1 MDRRMKF
8 FVALLGGVIVSS
20 ALADDVAVG
29 ARMTCADIN
38 AKISELSAV
47 VEPDTDV
54 IDELTKLKADYRRSC
69 SRAARGRKSSA
80 GARVVIEASDNTEP
94 QQKTDEEVVEEASEE
109 DLTQVPKEDV
119 TQPEVE
125 VEEVVVDAGPT
136 EDEILAMELANL
148 DAGLCVDGTKP
159 NKFGC
164 CEGELF
170 KDLGNAVFACCPKE
184 GDGECFPPIK

>member
-20 ALADDVAVG
+20 ALADDAAIG

-94 QQKTDEEVVEEASEE
+94 QQKTDEEVVEESSEE
-109 DLTQVPKEDV
+109 DLTQVPEEDV

>member
-20 ALADDVAVG
+20 ALADDVVVG

-80 GARVVIEASDNTEP
+80 GVRVVIEASDNTEP

>member
-109 DLTQVPKEDV
+109 DLTQVPKEDI

>member
-109 DLTQVPKEDV
+109 DLTQVPEEDV

>member
-1 MDRRMKF
+1 MKL

-20 ALADDVAVG
+20 ALADDVVVG

-80 GARVVIEASDNTEP
+80 GARVVIEVSDNTEP

-109 DLTQVPKEDV
+109 DLTQVPEEDI

>member
-1 MDRRMKF
+1 MKL

-20 ALADDVAVG
+20 ALAEDVAVG

-47 VEPDTDV
+47 VEPDTET

-80 GARVVIEASDNTEP
+80 GARVVIEAADNAES
-94 QQKTDEEVVEEASEE
+94 QQKAEENIEQEEPAEEKSTQVVEG
-109 DLTQVPKEDV
+109 DV
-119 TQPEVE
+119 TQPQVE
-125 VEEVVVDAGPT
+125 MEEIVVDAGPT
-136 EDEILAMELANL
+136 EDEILAIELANL
-148 DAGLCVDGTKP
+148 DAGLCVDGTEP

-170 KDLGNAVFACCPKE
+170 KDLGNTVFACCPKE

>member
-109 DLTQVPKEDV
+109 DLTQVPEEDI

>member
-80 GARVVIEASDNTEP
+80 SARVVIEASDNTEP

-109 DLTQVPKEDV
+109 DLTQVPEEDI
-119 TQPEVE
+119 TKPEVE

>member
-20 ALADDVAVG
+20 ALADDVVVG

-80 GARVVIEASDNTEP
+80 AARVVIEASDNTEP

-109 DLTQVPKEDV
+109 DLTQVPEEDI

>member
-1 MDRRMKF
+1 MKF

-20 ALADDVAVG
+20 ALADDVVVG

-109 DLTQVPKEDV
+109 DLTQVPEEDI